1 MSSLTQTGT
10 GHQPVHP
17 QKMHRASIPSREL
30 MWSSRS
36 CLHEQGSDADPPLE
50 DTEKCSITTHSLLK
64 RRVSDRGQI
73 LGASFL
79 LDDEDSPDILGLTD
93 DVGARHGDLVHVLP
107 IIRSELM
114 WSSRSCLHE
123 QGSDADPPLEDTE
136 KCSITTHSLLKRRV
150 SDRGQ
155 ILGASFLLDD
165 EDSPDIL
172 GLTDD
177 VGARHGDLVHVL
189 PII

>member
-1 MSSLTQTGT
+1 ISLEEWSQCGMPTGAPLYPWLRILPSWT
-10 GHQPVHP
+10 ISAPTESREQVALWDQAHATCIRTSISLGRSDMTHDLLDPKWDGTP
-17 QKMHRASIPSREL
+17 TRASTEDAQVGVPSREL

-93 DVGARHGDLVHVLP
+93 DVGARHG
-107 IIRSELM
+107 
-114 WSSRSCLHE
+114 
-123 QGSDADPPLEDTE
+123 
-136 KCSITTHSLLKRRV
+136 
-150 SDRGQ
+150 
-155 ILGASFLLDD
+155 
-165 EDSPDIL
+165 
-172 GLTDD
+172 
-177 VGARHGDLVHVL
+177 
-189 PII
+189 